1 MKQNGSVLILSLW
14 ILSVLFFGTV
24 TLAFYAL
31 GELKAS
37 NRSAESFKS
46 GLVFDASVYWVN
58 DLYFKEENK
67 RPLWLGNIRVPDQW
81 QKELQIVGEDESS
94 KLNLNLASGK
104 ELLYLLEGL
113 KKEGLSLDSK
123 KTVQDIIAYRSN
135 KPFELVEEIEF
146 LNGVHEADIKIV
158 KPYLTVYSSDRVNLN
173 TAKDRVI
180 EAVIFSLQD
189 SDEKIKKRIYESILR
204 HRSNGSFFESNDLSE
219 ESLISKLGLDRS
231 PETNEALTKL
241 LQRVSLSSDAIH
253 VEVTYKKKRA
263 AEIILKP
270 KSDPKILFWHESR
283 LGTYAA

>member
-219 ESLISKLGLDRS
+219 ECLISKFGIDRS
-231 PETNEALTKL
+231 AEIKKTLTKL
-241 LQRVSLSSDAIH
+241 
-253 VEVTYKKKRA
+253 
-263 AEIILKP
+263 
-270 KSDPKILFWHESR
+270 
-283 LGTYAA
+283 